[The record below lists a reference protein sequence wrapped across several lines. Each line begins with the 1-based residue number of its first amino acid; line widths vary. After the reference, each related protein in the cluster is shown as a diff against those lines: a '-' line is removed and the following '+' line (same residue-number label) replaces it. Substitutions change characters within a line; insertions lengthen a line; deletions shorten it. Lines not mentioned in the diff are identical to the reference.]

1 MSCGAAPVPRLTS
14 AGERTPHS
22 FQRMTQHFWLLYPHL
37 LFWRPPSP
45 PALLISE
52 HYFVFFTLK
61 TSLWCRPLQLSNR
74 PNISFCDK
82 DSTISLSTFMDAA
95 VCAFGQTRSA
105 VFAHLHLSCFNSTA
119 LPVDY
124 LWVGPSGSSVPL
136 RLPQTNHRP
145 PFHWML
151 LTTKGWVLNYLWFF
165 LANSVGNNSE
175 QGNQGYIWNLE
186 FLTQTFF

>member
-1 MSCGAAPVPRLTS
+1 MWCGSSSKTDISWGENSSFFPANDPTFLAPVP
-14 AGERTPHS
+14 TP
-22 FQRMTQHFWLLYPHL
+22 PV
-37 LFWRPPSP
+37 PPSP

-175 QGNQGYIWNLE
+175 QGNQGYI
-186 FLTQTFF
+186 